1 MTAWLLSGLLLFQ
14 GMGGGPRPVKQAG
27 GPKVA
32 APAFTLLDVP
42 MGLTAK
48 HRYGDGTSKYILS
61 MTGNGVAIV
70 DFDND
75 GKPDLLFADGV
86 APVLYKNTG
95 KGFVDVS
102 AGSGLTARPWG
113 QGVCAGDF
121 DNDGWTDVLLT
132 YYGAS
137 RLYRNEQG
145 KFRDVTATAG
155 MPVDG
160 KRFATG
166 CAFVDYDRDGL
177 LDLIVSNYVGFD
189 LATAAQPGATKY
201 CTWLGLEVFCGPR
214 GFPTDRPILYH
225 NDGAGKFRDVSQS
238 ALKGISGLHYG
249 LGVVTADFDGDGWM
263 DIYIACDSTP
273 GILLRNNRDGTMT
286 DVAVEAGAAY
296 GADGEEL
303 GSMGVAAVDIDGD
316 GRLDLVKTNFID
328 ETPSLYRNLGD
339 WFFVDATQET
349 GLGRDATA
357 VGWGVGVMD
366 FDMDGRPDLIM
377 ANGHIYPELKAAY
390 RQSKS
395 LYWNGGG
402 VFATLRTG
410 AATAS
415 RGLAVGDLDGDGVA
429 EVVVVNMNAA
439 PSVYKVEGK
448 RGASIGVRLE
458 GTRGNRSAIGA
469 RVKVTLAGK
478 TQTEEVRSGGSYG
491 SQHDFT
497 LLFGLGTAKE
507 AERVEVRWPNGDT
520 EVMGK
525 LEAGAMYRMKE
536 GAGVVGRV
544 PWR

>member
-1 MTAWLLSGLLLFQ
+1 MTAWLLTGLLLFQ
-14 GMGGGPRPVKQAG
+14 GMGGGPRAAKPAG

-32 APAFTLLDVP
+32 APAFSLREVP
-42 MGLTAK
+42 LGLTAK

-61 MTGNGVAIV
+61 MTGNGVAII

-75 GKPDLLFADGV
+75 DMPDLLFNDGV
-86 APVLYKNTG
+86 APVLYRNTG
-95 KGFVDVS
+95 KAFSDVS
-102 AGSGLTARPWG
+102 PSSGLTPRPWG

-121 DNDGWTDVLLT
+121 DNDGWTDVFLT

-137 RLYRNEQG
+137 RLYRNEKG
-145 KFRDVTATAG
+145 KFRDITPAAG
-155 MPVDG
+155 LPVEG
-160 KRFATG
+160 NRFSTG

-177 LDLIVSNYVGFD
+177 LDLIVSNYVAFD
-189 LATAAQPGATKY
+189 LSTAAQPGATKY

-214 GFPTDRPILYH
+214 GFPTDRPILLH
-225 NDGAGKFRDVSQS
+225 NDGNGKFRDVSQT
-238 ALKGISGLHYG
+238 ALKGITGLHYG

-286 DVAVEAGAAY
+286 DIAVEAGAAY

-349 GLGRDATA
+349 GFGRDATA
-357 VGWGVGVMD
+357 VGWGVGVLD

-390 RQSKS
+390 RQTKS

-402 VFATLRTG
+402 TFATLRTG

-429 EVVVVNMNAA
+429 EVVVANMNAA
-439 PSVYKVEGK
+439 PSVFKVDGK
-448 RGASIGVRLE
+448 RGASLGVRLE

-469 RVKVTLAGK
+469 RVKVTVAGK

-497 LLFGLGTAKE
+497 LLFGLGAAKE
-507 AERVEVRWPNGDT
+507 AERVEVRWPNGET
-520 EVMGK
+520 EVLGK
-525 LEAGAMYRMKE
+525 LQAGALYRLKE

>member
-1 MTAWLLSGLLLFQ
+1 MTAWLLTGLLLFQ
-14 GMGGGPRPVKQAG
+14 GMGGGPRAAKPAG

-32 APAFTLLDVP
+32 SPAFYLREVP
-42 MGLTAK
+42 LGLTAK

-61 MTGNGVAIV
+61 MTGNGVAII

-75 GKPDLLFADGV
+75 GKPDLLFNDGV
-86 APVLYKNTG
+86 APVLYRNTG
-95 KGFVDVS
+95 KAFSDVS
-102 AGSGLTARPWG
+102 PTSGLTPRPWG

-145 KFRDVTATAG
+145 RFRDITPAAG
-155 MPVDG
+155 LPVEG
-160 KRFATG
+160 KRFSTG

-177 LDLIVSNYVGFD
+177 LDLIISNYVAFD
-189 LATAAQPGATKY
+189 LSTAAQPGSTKY

-214 GFPTDRPILYH
+214 GFPTDRPILLH
-225 NDGAGKFRDVSQS
+225 NDGKGKFRDVSQTT
-238 ALKGISGLHYG
+238 LKGITGLHYG

-303 GSMGVAAVDIDGD
+303 GSMGVAAVDVDGD

-339 WFFVDATQET
+339 WFFVDATQES
-349 GLGRDATA
+349 GLGRDSTA
-357 VGWGVGVMD
+357 VGWGVGVLD

-390 RQSKS
+390 RQAKS

-402 VFATLRTG
+402 AFSTLRTG

-415 RGLAVGDLDGDGVA
+415 RGLAVADLDGDGVA
-429 EVVVVNMNAA
+429 EVVVANMNAA
-439 PSVYKVEGK
+439 PSVFKVDGK
-448 RGASIGVRLE
+448 RGGSLGVRLE

-469 RVKVTLAGK
+469 RVTVTVGGK
-478 TQTEEVRSGGSYG
+478 TQTDEVRSGGSYG

-497 LLFGLGTAKE
+497 LLFGLGAAKE
-507 AERVEVRWPNGDT
+507 AERVEVRWPNGEI

-525 LEAGAMYRMKE
+525 LEAGALYRMKE
-536 GAGVVGRV
+536 GAGVVGRTA
-544 PWR
+544 WR